1 MGGIWEEGLVVVL
14 AKSRKG
20 EDLQWRPRMCRKRKG
35 ENLLNSWDGVLKDE
49 SLETWTVIS
58 FSKGNCNAY

>member
-1 MGGIWEEGLVVVL
+1 MGGIWEEGLVVVF

-20 EDLQWRPRMCRKRKG
+20 EGLQWGQKRKG

-49 SLETWTVIS
+49 TLETWTVI
-58 FSKGNCNAY
+58 

>member
-1 MGGIWEEGLVVVL
+1 MGGIWEEGLVVVF

-20 EDLQWRPRMCRKRKG
+20 EGLQWGLGMCPKRKG

-49 SLETWTVIS
+49 SLETWTVI
-58 FSKGNCNAY
+58 